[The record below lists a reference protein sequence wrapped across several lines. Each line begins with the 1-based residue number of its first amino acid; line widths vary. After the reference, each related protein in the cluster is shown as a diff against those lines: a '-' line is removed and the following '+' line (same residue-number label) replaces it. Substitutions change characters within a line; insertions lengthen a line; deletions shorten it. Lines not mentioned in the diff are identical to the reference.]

1 MTHVKS
7 SYLTGPTCERLLNET
22 IASVFDR
29 VTEQFPD
36 NDALIVKHQNI
47 HWTYRQYQ
55 KQVNNFAKGLTSI
68 GIKKGDRV
76 GIWSPNRYEWCV
88 TQFAT
93 AKIGAIMV
101 CINPAYRVYELEYAL
116 NKVGCKAVVTAE
128 SFKSSAYLQMLQK
141 LAPELNDCEPGKLM
155 SQKLPHLNT
164 VIRMGDETTS
174 GMFNYQDVCDAGAD
188 LDSSLL
194 AELQDKLSHDEIINI
209 QFTSGT
215 TGSPKGASLTHYNI
229 LNNGKVVGDGMKLT
243 ETDRLCIPVPLYHCF
258 GMVMGNLACI
268 THGSAAVFPNDAFDP
283 LKTLETV
290 EAEQCTALHGV
301 PTMFIAELEH
311 PQFSSF
317 DLSSLRTGIMAGSPC
332 PEPIMKKVLSDMHM
346 SDVLIAY
353 GQTETSPVN
362 HMTEI
367 DDPIEKRVG
376 SVGRAGPHLEIKI
389 INEQGE
395 TLDTDKPGE
404 ICCRGYA
411 VMHSYWD
418 DPENTQATIDRDGWL
433 HSGDIGVMDPQGYV
447 KVVGRIKDLIIRGGE
462 NIYPTEIESF
472 LYSHPA
478 IKEVQVFGVPDEKYG
493 EQVCAWIQKLDQD
506 LSEEEVRQFCKENIT
521 HFKVPHYIRFVD
533 EYPMTV
539 TGKIQKYLMREAMQK
554 ELNK

>member
-55 KQVNNFAKGLTSI
+55 EQVNNFAKGLTSI

-164 VIRMGDETTS
+164 VIRMGDETTP
-174 GMFNYQDVCDAGAD
+174 GMFNYQDLCDAGAD

-229 LNNGKVVGDGMKLT
+229 LNNGKVVGDGMRLT

-418 DPENTQATIDRDGWL
+418 DPENTQATIDHDGWL